1 MAEKGTQREGARLP
15 HGFTVRSAGPAS
27 EKARELGWG
36 INEEE
41 RTKTPMQK
49 QNYDGGTANDKGPQ
63 EFSHTPLSAVSAKP
77 PADRPKSRPGRPKK
91 AA

>member
-1 MAEKGTQREGARLP
+1 MAEKESQNHGTRLP
-15 HGFTVRSAGPAS
+15 EGFTVHSSGPAS
-27 EKARELGWG
+27 AKARELGWG

-77 PADRPKSRPGRPKK
+77 PADRSKSRPGRPKK